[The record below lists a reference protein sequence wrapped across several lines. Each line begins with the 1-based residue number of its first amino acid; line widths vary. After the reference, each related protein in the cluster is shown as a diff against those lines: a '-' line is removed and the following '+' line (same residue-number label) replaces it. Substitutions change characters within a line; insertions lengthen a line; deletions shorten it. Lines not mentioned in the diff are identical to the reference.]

1 MAKDPY
7 RYFRIEA
14 RELVDQLGQ
23 GMLALEKGQ
32 GGAEAVQRLLRVAHT
47 LKGAARVVKQG
58 AIAELTHDV
67 EGMLAPHRDG
77 AAAPAREAID
87 RMLAAFDAI
96 SALLA
101 QLPPPDA
108 PAPAPAQAEPPP
120 GQLPAPAPRVVRAD
134 VLEVDL
140 MLEGLGEIGSE
151 LAALRRSIGQLDTL
165 RDLAQTMQDPS
176 IHAAG
181 KAHALAAQLQVLAAS
196 LERSMAGG
204 AERIDRELRQTR
216 DAAERLRLI
225 PVASVFHALE
235 RTARDAAN
243 SMGKQLAFE
252 ATGGEL
258 RIDGEVLD
266 AVQGALVQLV
276 RNAVAH
282 GVETPAQRRAA
293 GKNAQGR
300 FTLTV
305 ERRGYQVWFR
315 CTDDGRGIDLD
326 AVRRVLLERG
336 ASSAEVAGHSPARLL
351 ELLLAGGIST
361 SREVTG
367 LAGRGIGLDVVR
379 AAMQALNGEVHA
391 LDMPGQGLAVE
402 LRVPLSLAALDV
414 LLVEA
419 DAQVMALPLDAVR
432 GTLRVIMDD
441 VVRTPDGDLIAY
453 RGQSVPL
460 LPLTLGMRAHTA
472 HRWSPRA
479 MTAVILGAD
488 GALTA
493 LAVTRLRGIDS
504 VVLRALPALAPADP
518 AVLGLH
524 LDTEGNPRMV
534 LDPDMLAG
542 AARQR
547 KAAAAGAAAPAKPIL
562 IVDDSLTTRMLECSI
577 LESAGFSVAM
587 AASAEEGLVMARQGD
602 YALFLVDVEMPG
614 MDGFSFIECTR
625 ADPQLRGVP
634 SILVT
639 SCETPEHRRR
649 GVQAG
654 AAAYIVKNEFDQVDF
669 LQRVSALVQR

>member
-14 RELVDQLGQ
+14 RELVEQLGQ
-23 GMLALEKGQ
+23 GMLELEKGA
-32 GGAEAVQRLLRVAHT
+32 GGAEAVQRMLRLAHT

-58 AIAELTHDV
+58 GIADLIHGV
-67 EGMLAPHRDG
+67 EDLLAPHREG
-77 AAAPAREAID
+77 TLALARERID
-87 RMLAAFDAI
+87 QVLAAFDAI
-96 SALLA
+96 GALLA
-101 QLPPPDA
+101 QLPQPDGTAAA
-108 PAPAPAQAEPPP
+108 PIQPEQPDR
-120 GQLPAPAPRVVRAD
+120 LPETAPRVVRAD
-134 VLEVDL
+134 VLEVDML
-140 MLEGLGEIGSE
+140 LEGLGEIGSE
-151 LAALRRSIGQLDTL
+151 LASLRRSVGQLDTL
-165 RDLAQTMQDPS
+165 RDLAQALQDPTTL
-176 IHAAG
+176 AAG
-181 KAHALAAQLQVLAAS
+181 KAYALAAELQALAAN
-196 LERSMAGG
+196 LERAMAGG

-225 PVASVFHALE
+225 PVSSVFHALE

-243 SMGKQLAFE
+243 SMGKQLAFS
-252 ATGGEL
+252 ASGGDL

-266 AVQGALVQLV
+266 AVLGALVQLV

-282 GVETPAQRRAA
+282 GIETPAQRRAA
-293 GKNAQGR
+293 GKSPMGR
-300 FTLTV
+300 FTLEV
-305 ERRGYQVWFR
+305 VRRGYQVWFR
-315 CTDDGRGIDLD
+315 CADDGRGIDLD

-336 ASSAEVAGHSPARLL
+336 AGAGEVAGHSAARLL
-351 ELLLAGGIST
+351 DLLLAGGIST

-379 AAMQALNGEVHA
+379 AAMLALNGEVRA
-391 LDMPGQGLAVE
+391 VSTAGAGLAIE

-419 DAQVMALPLDAVR
+419 DAQVMALPLDAVK
-432 GTLRVIMDD
+432 GTLRVVQEDII
-441 VVRTPDGDLIAY
+441 RTPDGDLIAY
-453 RGQSVPL
+453 RGQTVPL
-460 LPLTLGMRAHTA
+460 LPLTLGMRGKAA
-472 HRWSPRA
+472 HRWSPSA
-479 MTAVILGAD
+479 LTAVILDSD
-488 GALTA
+488 GVLTA
-493 LAVTRLRGIDS
+493 LAVARLRGIDS

-524 LDTEGNPRMV
+524 LDSEGNPRLV
-534 LDPDMLAG
+534 LDPEALAG
-542 AARQR
+542 AVQQR
-547 KAAAAGAAAPAKPIL
+547 RAAAQETPVPPKPIL

-577 LESAGFSVAM
+577 LESAGFDVAM
-587 AASAEEGLVMARQGD
+587 AASAEEGLVMARLAD

-634 SILVT
+634 AILVT

-649 GVQAG
+649 GAEVG

-669 LQRVSALVQR
+669 LQRVGALVQR

>member
-23 GMLALEKGQ
+23 GMLELEKRD
-32 GGAEAVQRLLRVAHT
+32 GGAGAVQRLLRLAHT
-47 LKGAARVVKQG
+47 FKGAARVVKQG
-58 AIAELTHDV
+58 AIADLVHGV
-67 EGMLAPHRDG
+67 EDLLAPYRDG
-77 AAAPAREAID
+77 TQALPRERIDQLLAAIDAVGTLLAKLPQADGAITPAAAPAER
-87 RMLAAFDAI
+87 
-96 SALLA
+96 
-101 QLPPPDA
+101 LPD
-108 PAPAPAQAEPPP
+108 
-120 GQLPAPAPRVVRAD
+120 PAPRVARAD

-140 MLEGLGEIGSE
+140 LLEGLGEIGSE
-151 LAALRRSIGQLDTL
+151 LAMLRRDVAQLDTL
-165 RDLAQTMQDPS
+165 RDLAQALQDPS

-181 KAHALAAQLQVLAAS
+181 KAHALAARLLELTTA

-225 PVASVFHALE
+225 PVSSVFHALA

-243 SMGKQLAFE
+243 SVGKQVAFDT
-252 ATGGEL
+252 TGGDL

-293 GKNAQGR
+293 GKDPTGR
-300 FTLTV
+300 FTLDV
-305 ERRGYQVWFR
+305 VRRGYQLWFR
-315 CTDDGRGIDLD
+315 CADDGRGIDLD
-326 AVRRVLLERG
+326 AVREALLARG
-336 ASSAEVAGHSPARLL
+336 ADPAEVAGHSAAGLID
-351 ELLLAGGIST
+351 LLLAGGIST
-361 SREVTG
+361 SPEVTG
-367 LAGRGIGLDVVR
+367 LAGRGIGMDVVR
-379 AAMQALNGEVHA
+379 AAMQQLNGEVRA
-391 LDMPGQGLAVE
+391 VSAAGQGLALE

-419 DAQVMALPLDAVR
+419 DSQVMALPLDAVR
-432 GTLRVIMDD
+432 GTLRVVQDD
-441 VVRTPDGDLIAY
+441 IIRAPDGETIAY
-453 RGQSVPL
+453 RGQTVPL
-460 LPLTLGMRAHTA
+460 LALTLGMRDQAP
-472 HRWSPRA
+472 HRWLPQA
-479 MTAVILGAD
+479 MTAVILECD

-493 LAVTRLRGIDS
+493 LAVARLRGIDS

-518 AVLGLH
+518 QVLGLH
-524 LDTEGNPRMV
+524 LDSEGNPRLV
-534 LDPDMLAG
+534 LDPEALAG
-542 AARQR
+542 ASGLRR
-547 KAAAAGAAAPAKPIL
+547 AAAEEAPAPAKPIL

-577 LESAGFSVAM
+577 LESAGYRVAM
-587 AASAEEGLVMARQGD
+587 AASAEEGLAMARQGD

-614 MDGFSFIECTR
+614 MDGFGFITCAR
-625 ADPQLRGVP
+625 ADPQLRDVP

-649 GVQAG
+649 GAEAG

-669 LQRVSALVQR
+669 LQRVGALVRR

>member
-1 MAKDPY
+1 MAAKDPY

-14 RELVDQLGQ
+14 RELVEQLGQ
-23 GMLALEKGQ
+23 GMLELEKGQ
-32 GGAEAVQRLLRVAHT
+32 GGAAPVQRLLRLAHT
-47 LKGAARVVKQG
+47 LKGAARVVKQ
-58 AIAELTHDV
+58 ADIADLIHGV
-67 EGMLAPHRDG
+67 EDLLSPHRDG
-77 AAAPAREAID
+77 TLALARQRIDQVLAAID
-87 RMLAAFDAI
+87 AI
-96 SALLA
+96 GALLA
-101 QLPPPDA
+101 QLP
-108 PAPAPAQAEPPP
+108 QAEGAPVAPSAQKSEP
-120 GQLPAPAPRVVRAD
+120 VPATAPRIVRAD
-134 VLEVDL
+134 VLEVDML
-140 MLEGLGEIGSE
+140 LEGLGEIGSE
-151 LAALRRSIGQLDTL
+151 LAALRRGVEQLDSV
-165 RDLAQTMQDPS
+165 RDLALALQDPS

-181 KAHALAAQLQVLAAS
+181 KAHALAAQLQTLVS
-196 LERSMAGG
+196 GLERTMAGG

-225 PVASVFHALE
+225 PVSSVFHALE

-243 SMGKQLAFE
+243 SMGKQLTFE
-252 ATGGEL
+252 ASGGDL

-276 RNAVAH
+276 RNALAH
-282 GVETPAQRRAA
+282 GIETPAQRRAA
-293 GKNAQGR
+293 GKNATGR
-300 FTLTV
+300 FTLEV
-305 ERRGYQVWFR
+305 VRRGYQVWFR
-315 CTDDGRGIDLD
+315 CTDDGAGIDQD

-336 ASSAEVAGHSPARLL
+336 AGAMEVAGHSAARLL

-379 AAMQALNGEVHA
+379 AAMLALNGEVHA
-391 LDMPGQGLAVE
+391 INHPGQGLVLE

-419 DAQVMALPLDAVR
+419 DSQVMALPLDAVK
-432 GTLRVIMDD
+432 GTLRVLHDD
-441 VVRTPDGDLIAY
+441 IIRTPDGDLIAY
-453 RGQSVPL
+453 RGQTVPL
-460 LPLTLGMRAHTA
+460 LPLSLGMRAKAA

-479 MTAVILGAD
+479 LTAVIIGVD
-488 GALTA
+488 GVLTA
-493 LAVTRLRGIDS
+493 LAVARLRGIDS

-524 LDTEGNPRMV
+524 LDSEGNPRLV
-534 LDPDMLAG
+534 LDPEALAG
-542 AARQR
+542 AVQLRR
-547 KAAAAGAAAPAKPIL
+547 AAAHDAPAPAKPIL

-634 SILVT
+634 AILVT

-649 GVQAG
+649 GLEVG
-654 AAAYIVKNEFDQVDF
+654 ASAYIIKNEFDQIDF
-669 LQRVSALVQR
+669 LARVGALVRA